1 MNFYLRFFAL
11 VLAAGLTFLTAQAQ
25 ETRIKRSQ
33 LPAAV
38 EKTVA
43 KESEGATIKGFAKE
57 IEKGQTFYELEL
69 IVDGHT
75 KDVLMDKHGN
85 VVEVEEQV
93 SMDSLPA
100 TVQEAVRQAAGA
112 GTIGIIESITKN
124 GTLVSYE
131 AHVKH
136 GKKRSEIKVGPNG
149 ETMK

>member
-100 TVQEAVRQAAGA
+100 TVQEALKQAAGA

-131 AHVKH
+131 AH
-136 GKKRSEIKVGPNG
+136 
-149 ETMK
+149 

>member
-100 TVQEAVRQAAGA
+100 AVQEALKQAAGA

>member
-11 VLAAGLTFLTAQAQ
+11 VLASGLTFLTAQAQ

-43 KESEGATIKGFAKE
+43 KESEGATIQGFAKE

-100 TVQEAVRQAAGA
+100 AVQEALKQAAGA

>member
-100 TVQEAVRQAAGA
+100 TVQEALKQAAGA

>member
-11 VLAAGLTFLTAQAQ
+11 ILAIGLILLTAQAQ
-25 ETRIKRSQ
+25 EKKITRKQ
-33 LPAAV
+33 LPPAV
-38 EKTVA
+38 EKTVR

-57 IEKGQTFYELEL
+57 IDNGQTFYELEL
-69 IVDGHT
+69 IVNGRS
-75 KDVLMDKHGN
+75 KDVLMDKQGN

-93 SMDSLPA
+93 SMESLPSA
-100 TVQEAVRQAAGA
+100 VQEALKQAAGS
-112 GTIGIIESITKN
+112 GTIGLIESLSKN

-149 ETMK
+149 ESMR

>member
-11 VLAAGLTFLTAQAQ
+11 VLASGLTFLTAQAQ

-100 TVQEAVRQAAGA
+100 TVQEALKQAAGA

>member
-1 MNFYLRFFAL
+1 
-11 VLAAGLTFLTAQAQ
+11 
-25 ETRIKRSQ
+25 
-33 LPAAV
+33 
-38 EKTVA
+38 
-43 KESEGATIKGFAKE
+43 
-57 IEKGQTFYELEL
+57 
-69 IVDGHT
+69 
-75 KDVLMDKHGN
+75 MDKHGN

-100 TVQEAVRQAAGA
+100 TVQEALKQAAGA

>member
-11 VLAAGLTFLTAQAQ
+11 VLASGLTFLTAQAQ

-93 SMDSLPA
+93 SMDSLPTA
-100 TVQEAVRQAAGA
+100 VQEALKQAAGA